1 MEENTLNEFP
11 KVAEVLERYGAEF
24 IELYK
29 SNLVASGRPASGNIL
44 KPENLYYKVNLGTNV
59 YAVDISLLNY
69 WKYIESGTRPHWPPV
84 SAIREWIKVKPVIPR
99 PMANGKLPTE
109 SQLAFLIGRKISR
122 VGTEGIN
129 DFERANQE
137 IFSRMEMS
145 IAEAVTEDLQRQVSI
160 IFTDFEKR

>member
-1 MEENTLNEFP
+1 MEESTLSEFP
-11 KVAEVLERYGAEF
+11 KVYEVLERYAKEF
-24 IELYK
+24 IEQYRL
-29 SNLVASGRPASGNIL
+29 NLVESGRPASGRL
-44 KPENLYYKVNLGTNV
+44 ADSLTYKVDMGANV
-59 YAVDISLLNY
+59 YAVDISLLDY

>member
-1 MEENTLNEFP
+1 METSTLSEFP
-11 KVAEVLERYGAEF
+11 KVYEVLERYAKEF
-24 IELYK
+24 IEQYRL
-29 SNLVASGRPASGNIL
+29 NLVESGRPASGRL
-44 KPENLYYKVNLGTNV
+44 ADSLTYKVDMGANV
-59 YAVDISLLNY
+59 YAVDISLLDY

-160 IFTDFEKR
+160 IFKDFEKR

>member
-1 MEENTLNEFP
+1 MESTTLSEFP
-11 KVAEVLERYGAEF
+11 KVYEVLERYAKEF
-24 IELYK
+24 IEQYK
-29 SNLVASGRPASGNIL
+29 LNLVESGRPASGRL
-44 KPENLYYKVNLGTNV
+44 ADSLGYKVNLGTNV
-59 YAVDISLLNY
+59 YAVDISLLEY
-69 WKYIESGTRPHWPPV
+69 WKYIEDGTRPHWPPV
-84 SAIREWIKVKPVIPR
+84 DAIREWIKVKPVIPR

-109 SQLAFLIGRKISR
+109 SQLAYLIGRKISR

>member
-1 MEENTLNEFP
+1 MESTTLSEFP
-11 KVAEVLERYGAEF
+11 KVAEVLERYGREF
-24 IELYK
+24 IEQYK
-29 SNLVASGRPASGNIL
+29 INLVQSGRPASGRLAESLNYQVSI
-44 KPENLYYKVNLGTNV
+44 GTNV
-59 YAVDISLLNY
+59 YAVDISLLDY

-137 IFSRMEMS
+137 IFSRMERS

>member
-1 MEENTLNEFP
+1 METSTLSEFP

-29 SNLVASGRPASGNIL
+29 SNLVASGRPASGRL
-44 KPENLYYKVNLGTNV
+44 ADSLSYKVSLGTNV
-59 YAVDISLLNY
+59 YAVDISLLDY

>member
-1 MEENTLNEFP
+1 METSTLSEFP
-11 KVAEVLERYGAEF
+11 KVYEVLERYAKEF
-24 IELYK
+24 IEQYK
-29 SNLVASGRPASGNIL
+29 INLVQSGRPASGRL
-44 KPENLYYKVNLGTNV
+44 ADSLSYKVDMGANV
-59 YAVDISLLNY
+59 YAVDISLLDY

-99 PMANGKLPTE
+99 PFENGKLPTE
-109 SQLAFLIGRKISR
+109 DQLAFLIGRKISR

-160 IFTDFEKR
+160 IFKDFEKR

>member
-1 MEENTLNEFP
+1 MESTTLNEFP
-11 KVAEVLERYGAEF
+11 KVAEVLERYGREF
-24 IELYK
+24 IEQYK
-29 SNLVASGRPASGNIL
+29 SNLVASGRPASGKL
-44 KPENLYYKVNLGTNV
+44 VESLSYHVNLGTNV
-59 YAVDISLLNY
+59 YAVDISLLDY

>member
-1 MEENTLNEFP
+1 METSTLSEFP
-11 KVAEVLERYGAEF
+11 KVYEVLERYAKEF
-24 IELYK
+24 IEQYK
-29 SNLVASGRPASGNIL
+29 INLVQSGRPASGRL
-44 KPENLYYKVNLGTNV
+44 ADSLSYKVDMGANV
-59 YAVDISLLNY
+59 YAVDISLLDY

-99 PMANGKLPTE
+99 PFENGKLPKE
-109 SQLAFLIGRKISR
+109 DQLAFLIGRKISR

>member
-1 MEENTLNEFP
+1 METSALNDFP
-11 KVAEVLERYGAEF
+11 KVAEVLERYGREF
-24 IELYK
+24 IEQYK
-29 SNLVASGRPASGNIL
+29 SNLVASGRPASGKL
-44 KPENLYYKVNLGTNV
+44 VESLSYHVNLGTNV
-59 YAVDISLLNY
+59 YAVDISLLDY

>member
-1 MEENTLNEFP
+1 METSTLSEFP
-11 KVAEVLERYGAEF
+11 KVYEVLERYAKEF
-24 IELYK
+24 IEQYK
-29 SNLVASGRPASGNIL
+29 INLVQSGRPASGRL
-44 KPENLYYKVNLGTNV
+44 ADSLSYKVDMGANV
-59 YAVDISLLNY
+59 YAVDISLLDY

-99 PMANGKLPTE
+99 PFENGKLPTE

>member
-11 KVAEVLERYGAEF
+11 KVAEVLERYAKEF
-24 IELYK
+24 IEQYRL
-29 SNLVASGRPASGNIL
+29 NLVESGRPASGRL
-44 KPENLYYKVNLGTNV
+44 ADSLTYKVDMGANV
-59 YAVDISLLNY
+59 YSVDISLLDY

-109 SQLAFLIGRKISR
+109 DQLAFLIGRKISR

>member
-1 MEENTLNEFP
+1 METSTLNEFP
-11 KVAEVLERYGAEF
+11 KVAEVLERYAKEF

-29 SNLVASGRPASGNIL
+29 VNLAMSGRPASGRLSNSL
-44 KPENLYYKVNLGTNV
+44 NYKVSIGTNV
-59 YAVDISLLNY
+59 YAVDISLLDY

>member
-1 MEENTLNEFP
+1 METSALNDFP
-11 KVAEVLERYGAEF
+11 KVAEVLERYAKEF
-24 IELYK
+24 IEQYRL
-29 SNLVASGRPASGNIL
+29 NLVESGRPASGQL
-44 KPENLYYKVNLGTNV
+44 ADSLGYKVDMGTNV
-59 YAVDISLLNY
+59 YAVDISLRAY

-84 SAIREWIKVKPVIPR
+84 DAIREWIKVKPVIPR

-122 VGTEGIN
+122 VGTEGID

-145 IAEAVTEDLQRQVSI
+145 LAEAVTEDLQRQVSI

>member
-1 MEENTLNEFP
+1 MEENTLSEFP
-11 KVAEVLERYGAEF
+11 KVYEVLERYAKEF
-24 IELYK
+24 IEQYRL
-29 SNLVASGRPASGNIL
+29 NLVESGRPASGRL
-44 KPENLYYKVNLGTNV
+44 ADSLTYKVDMGANV
-59 YAVDISLLNY
+59 YAVDISLLDY

>member
-1 MEENTLNEFP
+1 
-11 KVAEVLERYGAEF
+11 VYEVLERYAKEF
-24 IELYK
+24 IEQYK
-29 SNLVASGRPASGNIL
+29 INLVQSGRPASGRL
-44 KPENLYYKVNLGTNV
+44 ADSLSYKVDMGANV
-59 YAVDISLLNY
+59 YAVDISLLDY

-99 PMANGKLPTE
+99 PFENGKLPTE
-109 SQLAFLIGRKISR
+109 DQLAFLIGRKISR

-160 IFTDFEKR
+160 IFKDFEKR